1 MRVVTHSSAPADTDP
16 EVLRRQADHWRA
28 MSPAERLALADRL
41 SVDVTRL
48 AIAGIRAHSPE
59 ATNEELVYEL
69 ARRRYG
75 DEVARPLLPGSAG
88 R

>member
-1 MRVVTHSSAPADTDP
+1 MDTDP
-16 EVLRRQADHWRA
+16 ELLSAQAAQWQA
-28 MSPAERLALADRL
+28 MSPTERVIHADRL

-48 AIAGIRAHSPE
+48 AIAGIRSRRPDASE
-59 ATNEELVYEL
+59 ADVVHEL

-75 DEVARPLLPGSAG
+75 DSIARVLVSESTD

>member
-1 MRVVTHSSAPADTDP
+1 
-16 EVLRRQADHWRA
+16 
-28 MSPAERLALADRL
+28 MSPAQRVAIADRL

-48 AIAGIRAHSPE
+48 AIAGIRAHRPE
-59 ATNEELVYEL
+59 ATREELVHEL

-75 DEVARPLLPGSAG
+75 DEIARPLLPCSSG

>member
-1 MRVVTHSSAPADTDP
+1 
-16 EVLRRQADHWRA
+16 
-28 MSPAERLALADRL
+28 MSPVERLALADRL

-48 AIAGIRAHSPE
+48 AIAGIRAHRPE
-59 ATNEELVYEL
+59 ATHEELVYEL

-75 DEVARPLLPGSAG
+75 DEVARPLLPDSAG